1 MSAPFVRWI
10 MIAWLALVAAVFV
23 VALQPT
29 AGPPGV
35 WGVDKIIHFGVF
47 LVLAAV
53 PAVVLSGRRAMLGA
67 ELFLLAVGLGIEVA
81 QSFIPERVGSGGDFL
96 ADVLGILAGVALG
109 RHVWRRLR
117 RSTWIGN
124 AVPDPQGQDK

>member
-1 MSAPFVRWI
+1 MSTSIVRWV
-10 MIAWLALVAAVFV
+10 MTAWLAVVVAV
-23 VALQPT
+23 VVAALQPA

-35 WGVDKIIHFGVF
+35 WGVDKVIHFGVF

-53 PAVVLSGRRAMLGA
+53 PAAVLLGRRAMLGS
-67 ELFLLAVGLGIEVA
+67 EVFLLAVGLGIEVA

-96 ADVLGILAGVALG
+96 ADVLGVLAGAAVG
-109 RHVWRRLR
+109 RKIWRHLARW
-117 RSTWIGN
+117 TEN

>member
-1 MSAPFVRWI
+1 MSASIVRWI
-10 MIAWLALVAAVFV
+10 MTAWLAVVVAVFV
-23 VALQPT
+23 VALQPA

-35 WGVDKIIHFGVF
+35 WGVDKVIHFGVF

-53 PAVVLSGRRAMLGA
+53 PAAVLLGRRAMLGA
-67 ELFLLAVGLGIEVA
+67 EVFLLAVGLGIEVA

-96 ADVLGILAGVALG
+96 ADVLGVLAGAAVG
-109 RHVWRRLR
+109 RKIWRRLAR
-117 RSTWIGN
+117 WTEN